1 MSRWSTYDCIPV
13 LPRAPGVY
21 AIYLDGRLA
30 YIGQTVDLRNRLAE
44 HRLRDGYAKNVHTEW
59 GTFKT
64 LVLKISLSRGY
75 GDWAMRELRLIRRLR
90 PWANRRGLGRKARA
104 A

>member
-1 MSRWSTYDCIPV
+1 MSRWRSYSIRPV
-13 LPRAPGVY
+13 LPRSPGVY

-30 YIGQTVDLRNRLAE
+30 YIGQSVDLRNRLSE
-44 HRLRDGYAKNVHTEW
+44 HRIRQGYDHNVHTDW

-64 LVLKISLSRGY
+64 MQIKISFSRRY

-90 PWANRRGLGRKARA
+90 PWANRRGIGRKARTA
-104 A
+104 